1 MNHFLNMFT
10 YSVLLTMALWF
21 GRAAVKPVG
30 IYLFSRRAH
39 LAVGVPVPHVCDDP
53 ECPATTLISAIDD
66 THRKVRTEAIVA
78 VIQSL
83 ATLVAAAYAFVLVMG
98 RLA

>member
-10 YSVLLTMALWF
+10 YSLLLTLALWF
-21 GRAAVKPVG
+21 GRAAIKPVG
-30 IYLFSRRAH
+30 IYLFSRRTR
-39 LAVGVPVPHVCDDP
+39 LGVPPHECPDP
-53 ECPATTLISAIDD
+53 KCPATALILAVDD

-83 ATLVAAAYAFVLVMG
+83 VTLVAAAYAFVLVMG

>member
-30 IYLFSRRAH
+30 IYLFSRRTASISPAH
-39 LAVGVPVPHVCDDP
+39 ECGDP
-53 ECPATTLISAIDD
+53 ECPAITLISAIDD
-66 THRKVRTEAIVA
+66 THRKVRNEAIVA

-83 ATLVAAAYAFVLVMG
+83 ATLVAAAYAFVLVMS

>member
-1 MNHFLNMFT
+1 MNHFLNMFV
-10 YSVLLTMALWF
+10 YSALLTMALWY

-30 IYLFSRRAH
+30 IYLFSRRA
-39 LAVGVPVPHVCDDP
+39 VVSTPVPHVCDDP
-53 ECPATTLISAIDD
+53 ECPATVLILAIDD

>member
-10 YSVLLTMALWF
+10 YSLLLTMALWF
-21 GRAAVKPVG
+21 GRGAVKPVG
-30 IYLFSRRAH
+30 VYLFSRRAR
-39 LAVGVPVPHVCDDP
+39 ASVPPHDVCDDP
-53 ECPATTLISAIDD
+53 KCPATTLIEAVED
-66 THRKVRTEAIVA
+66 THRKVREEAIFA
-78 VIQSL
+78 VIKSL

>member
-10 YSVLLTMALWF
+10 YSVLLTMAFWF

-30 IYLFSRRAH
+30 IYLFSRRAR
-39 LAVGVPVPHVCDDP
+39 LAVPHVCDDP
-53 ECPATTLISAIDD
+53 TCPATTLTLAIDD
-66 THRKVRTEAIVA
+66 THRQVRTEAIVA